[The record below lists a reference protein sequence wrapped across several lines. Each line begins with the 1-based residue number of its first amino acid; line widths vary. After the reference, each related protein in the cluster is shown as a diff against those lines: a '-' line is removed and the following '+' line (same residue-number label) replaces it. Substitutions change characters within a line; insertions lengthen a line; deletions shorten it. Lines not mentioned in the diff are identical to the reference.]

1 MIPTSREMVVDEVLR
16 QLESSGESAYFGEP
30 VTQLEHALQSAQ
42 LAANAGADEETIIAA
57 LLHDIGHL
65 FEDQGAHHEEIGV
78 IDHDAVGARYL
89 SEFGFSPRV
98 AGLVS
103 GHVAAKRYLTKT
115 NPSYLAKLSPAS
127 LATLKLQGGPMT
139 AEEAAAF
146 ELDPLFQEKL
156 RLRSWD
162 EMAKCVGCAVAPLAS
177 YRGVLLAHLNSRKPI
192 DRNVDSL

>member
-1 MIPTSREMVVDEVLR
+1 MISTSREMVVDEVLR
-16 QLESSGESAYFGEP
+16 LLESSGQSAYFCEP

-42 LAANAGADEETIIAA
+42 LAADAGADDETIIAA

-65 FEDQGAHHEEIGV
+65 FEDEGAHHEEIGV

-89 SEFGFSPRV
+89 CESGFSPRV

-103 GHVAAKRYLTKT
+103 GHVAAKRYLTT
-115 NPSYLAKLSPAS
+115 ANPSYLAKLSPAS

-139 AEEAAAF
+139 AEEAKTF
-146 ELDPLFQEKL
+146 ERDPLFQEKL

-162 EMAKCVGCAVAPLAS
+162 EMAKRVDCAVAPLAS
-177 YRGVLLAHLNSRKPI
+177 YRGVLLAHLNRQKQTDGNASF
-192 DRNVDSL
+192 L